1 MSSLRSNILAILL
14 VTLLSG
20 SVIQFGIYRAGYV
33 FPLATVLVLAMLVFQ
48 NGFYK
53 VDFKKFK
60 FILIVYILLV
70 FYAAISSIVNQSFDT
85 FLVYGFFFLATI
97 VCLLTSSI
105 KFFNFERMLNIFL
118 ILSLFLCGVSLV
130 KGFSFYR
137 FEGVFDN
144 PNGMGRFASVVFG
157 IYILYF
163 LSLNDKGLY
172 KYFVGGA
179 AVLFFVFLISSNSRG
194 SLLSAL
200 VPLLALG
207 VIYFLSSFNKG
218 VRFFSIKSIR
228 YIFYYVFLGIC
239 AFLVFLKLGFFDEII
254 NKMTMVYEL
263 GNVTQGRSERW
274 QQALPYISFFG
285 QGSSIYTSTDLAEVH
300 NNYIG
305 QALLNGIV
313 GSILLFIP
321 FFYVCLKSLIINFHQ
336 STLASRISFFCSSY
350 FLLYSSIETGAAIFV
365 VWLGFI
371 SYSVMVNEQ

>member
-1 MSSLRSNILAILL
+1 MLMMRSNILSFALIALII
-14 VTLLSG
+14 G
-20 SVIQFGIYRAGYV
+20 SLIQFGIYRAGYI
-33 FPLATVLVLAMLVFQ
+33 FPFATIFALILLVFQ
-48 NGFYK
+48 NSFYK
-53 VDFKKFK
+53 IDFKKFK
-60 FILIVYILLV
+60 FVSITYVLLV

-85 FLVYGFFFLATI
+85 FLVYSFFFLATALC
-97 VCLLTSSI
+97 VLTPSI
-105 KFFNFERMLNIFL
+105 KCFDFPKMLDVFL
-118 ILSLFLCGVSLV
+118 IVSLSLCFFSLLQ
-130 KGFSFYR
+130 GFSFYR

-144 PNGMGRFASVVFG
+144 PNGMGRFASIVFG
-157 IYILYF
+157 IYALYF
-163 LSLNDKGLY
+163 LSLNGRGLY

-179 AVLFFVFLISSNSRG
+179 AALFFVFLLSSNSRG

-200 VPLLALG
+200 IPLGGIA
-207 VIYFLSSFNKG
+207 VVYFLSSFNKG
-218 VRFFSIKSIR
+218 VRFFSKRAIKHITV
-228 YIFYYVFLGIC
+228 YVFLGVC
-239 AFLVFLKLGFFDEII
+239 VLFAFLKLGFFDEII

-305 QALLNGIV
+305 QALLNGIA

-321 FFYVCLKSLIINFHQ
+321 FFYVCLKSLIIDFHK

>member
-1 MSSLRSNILAILL
+1 MSSLRSNILAIML

-20 SVIQFGIYRAGYV
+20 SVIQFGIYRASYI

-70 FYAAISSIVNQSFDT
+70 FYAAISSIVKQSFDT

-105 KFFNFERMLNIFL
+105 KVFNFERMLNIFL

-305 QALLNGIV
+305 QALLNGIA

-321 FFYVCLKSLIINFHQ
+321 FFYVCLKSLIIDFHK

>member
-1 MSSLRSNILAILL
+1 M
-14 VTLLSG
+14 
-20 SVIQFGIYRAGYV
+20 
-33 FPLATVLVLAMLVFQ
+33 
-48 NGFYK
+48 
-53 VDFKKFK
+53 
-60 FILIVYILLV
+60 V

-85 FLVYGFFFLATI
+85 FLVYGFFFLATF

-118 ILSLFLCGVSLV
+118 ILSLFLCGISLV

-144 PNGMGRFASVVFG
+144 PNGMGRFASIVFG
-157 IYILYF
+157 IYVLYF
-163 LSLNDKGLY
+163 LSLNGKGLY

-179 AVLFFVFLISSNSRG
+179 TVLFFVFLLSSNSRG

-200 VPLLALG
+200 IPLLALG
-207 VIYFLSSFNKG
+207 VIYFLSSFDKG
-218 VRFFSIKSIR
+218 ARFFSRKSMR
-228 YIFYYVFLGIC
+228 YILYYVVLGVC
-239 AFLVFLKLGFFDEII
+239 VLLVFLKLGFFDEII

-274 QQALPYISFFG
+274 RQALPYISFFG
-285 QGSSIYTSTDLAEVH
+285 QGASIYTSTDLAEVH

-305 QALLNGIV
+305 QALLNGIA
-313 GSILLFIP
+313 GSILFFIP
-321 FFYVCLKSLIINFHQ
+321 FFYISLKSLIINFHKP
-336 STLASRISFFCSSY
+336 TLASRISFFCSSY